1 MAGNAVVLKP
11 SEVTPLSPI
20 AMAQV
25 CKLAGLPDG
34 LVNVVT
40 GSGREVGRSLTQHP
54 LVHMV
59 TVTGSTRAGIEILKQ
74 VADKMISVSLE
85 LGGKAPL
92 IVFDD
97 ADLEH
102 AAQMAFESRF
112 WNCGQVCT
120 CNERT
125 YVQAGVYDEFVALL
139 LDKVRALE
147 VGDPTKDSS
156 QMGPKVSGEEWTK
169 VKGMVDAAVTA
180 GAKVAVGGGRPEGDE
195 FAEGY
200 WFAPTVLVDAT
211 NDMAVV
217 QQEVFGP
224 VLPIVPF
231 DTYDEVVEMA
241 NSTSYGLT
249 SYVFTSDLTRAMR
262 ITDDLEFGEVYV
274 NKIGPEQPQGFHTG
288 WKMSGMGGEDGTH
301 GFQRYLRKKTVY
313 LGYAT

>member
-1 MAGNAVVLKP
+1 
-11 SEVTPLSPI
+11 
-20 AMAQV
+20 
-25 CKLAGLPDG
+25 
-34 LVNVVT
+34 
-40 GSGREVGRSLTQHP
+40 
-54 LVHMV
+54 
-59 TVTGSTRAGIEILKQ
+59 
-74 VADKMISVSLE
+74 
-85 LGGKAPL
+85 
-92 IVFDD
+92 
-97 ADLEH
+97 
-102 AAQMAFESRF
+102 MAFESRF

-139 LDKVRALE
+139 LDKVCALE